1 MFIWPLFS
9 IGRKKVIYFS
19 VQFLIYYLKNKL
31 EISCKRIKK
40 NLCEIMDFLVYKET
54 WWFTSN
60 CFLHVFRNGL
70 PLSIL
75 NCQIKIKYFFIAI
88 SQEKNCKKRKTT
100 IQSITLVHYLEAGA
114 SKMFR
119 STTRATLKS
128 VQDMN
133 IRLGKY

>member
-1 MFIWPLFS
+1 M
-9 IGRKKVIYFS
+9 
-19 VQFLIYYLKNKL
+19 
-31 EISCKRIKK
+31 SCKRNKESLW
-40 NLCEIMDFLVYKET
+40 NNWFFLVYKEI

-60 CFLHVFRNGL
+60 CFLHVFRNAL

-75 NCQIKIKYFFIAI
+75 NCQIKIKYLFFIAI
-88 SQEKNCKKRKTT
+88 SQEKKNCKKRKTT

-128 VQDMN
+128 IQDMN
-133 IRLGKY
+133 IRLGISIIKNKTLPIYQKRTFFIPYNKYNRC